1 MRKACRSW
9 AEVQSFSSFFEFFHT
24 LNGKTESSVYRYRK
38 AENLVGVFFQ
48 FVDNRG
54 FEFPGKKFRG
64 FQIWTLDLGTK
75 IRRSII
81 SSLFSEQ
88 SSKGWLFSLFIF
100 PYPSDAGV
108 PCRLNFLYVPSTT
121 TTTTFSLFPPPLF
134 IIVIVFTPP
143 PVKWSADPLLKEKT
157 ANQ

>member
-1 MRKACRSW
+1 MGRSS
-9 AEVQSFSSFFEFFHT
+9 VFLLIFRIFHT

-48 FVDNRG
+48 FVDNRS

-64 FQIWTLDLGTK
+64 FQFWTLDLGTK

-81 SSLFSEQ
+81 GSLFSEQ

-100 PYPSDAGV
+100 PCPFDAGV

-121 TTTTFSLFPPPLF
+121 TTTTFSLFPPLF

-143 PVKWSADPLLKEKT
+143 PVKWSADPLLKEKA